1 MDRRQLLIGIAALP
15 VVAWAAPQGEYAF
28 VDAKSLARVGE
39 PRRVKLAESIAWSR
53 SSKNTEYG
61 LLAGDYEY
69 LADFDGGRLFFGS
82 DASTYMRSPRG
93 EYLLAPG
100 GLWLGNGAA
109 RSRFLI
115 VQRADTLRRG
125 SSLAAVQ
132 EATPGSPWL
141 PPGLALL
148 DALTQWASEGVVM
161 LLPEIEDAKVE
172 ASLRAAFES

>member
-1 MDRRQLLIGIAALP
+1 
-15 VVAWAAPQGEYAF
+15 
-28 VDAKSLARVGE
+28 
-39 PRRVKLAESIAWSR
+39 
-53 SSKNTEYG
+53 
-61 LLAGDYEY
+61 
-69 LADFDGGRLFFGS
+69 
-82 DASTYMRSPRG
+82 MRSPRG

-132 EATPGSPWL
+132 EAKPGSPWL